1 MYHLPSVSVVV
12 LPDILARLLGISLS
26 RGSSLVGG
34 RFEESMVQKE
44 KGKDGGTFVW
54 GQFEDYRLSIM
65 ITPQTA

>member
-12 LPDILARLLGISLS
+12 LPNILARLLGISLS

-44 KGKDGGTFVW
+44 KGKDGGTFV
-54 GQFEDYRLSIM
+54 
-65 ITPQTA
+65 